1 MKAWAWNSVIL
12 FELAIFFKL
21 SLLCSALY
29 VYLRVVTVTIIRIPD
44 QFKGRVALPRPTFEV
59 STGKKADI
67 GLGGGLQVN
76 LDEVNVLVDI

>member
-1 MKAWAWNSVIL
+1 LRLSGHSFLL
-12 FELAIFFKL
+12 FFFGGMI
-21 SLLCSALY
+21 
-29 VYLRVVTVTIIRIPD
+29 VF